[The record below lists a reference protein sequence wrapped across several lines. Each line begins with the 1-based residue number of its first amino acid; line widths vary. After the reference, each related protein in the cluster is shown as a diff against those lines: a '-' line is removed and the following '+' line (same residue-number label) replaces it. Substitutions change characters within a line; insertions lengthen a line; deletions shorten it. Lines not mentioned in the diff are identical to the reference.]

1 MNLLWDIV
9 LRAQKQGWREEE
21 LFFQQAKEYSPFYEQ
36 TFSYINETSIS
47 QGVIEVN
54 LLYRFAGIFQ
64 ELLHPEDYETEEA
77 QYEEFRRYL
86 IDILLHMILFSD
98 LRHGLTRREIYI
110 DRLLIEL
117 RNGSYWKEAAEDFAL
132 IEADRQNRL
141 AALLLTQME
150 TGSSLKKF
158 RKALRILY
166 PNALLYQIKEERKKL
181 ILYLAEEENEQRK
194 RTIRLAKDLFL
205 PIGFELRVFW
215 KYHFGIIGVEDTMQ
229 LDKIALY

>member
-1 MNLLWDIV
+1 
-9 LRAQKQGWREEE
+9 
-21 LFFQQAKEYSPFYEQ
+21 
-36 TFSYINETSIS
+36 
-47 QGVIEVN
+47 
-54 LLYRFAGIFQ
+54 
-64 ELLHPEDYETEEA
+64 
-77 QYEEFRRYL
+77 
-86 IDILLHMILFSD
+86 
-98 LRHGLTRREIYI
+98 
-110 DRLLIEL
+110 
-117 RNGSYWKEAAEDFAL
+117 
-132 IEADRQNRL
+132 
-141 AALLLTQME
+141 ME